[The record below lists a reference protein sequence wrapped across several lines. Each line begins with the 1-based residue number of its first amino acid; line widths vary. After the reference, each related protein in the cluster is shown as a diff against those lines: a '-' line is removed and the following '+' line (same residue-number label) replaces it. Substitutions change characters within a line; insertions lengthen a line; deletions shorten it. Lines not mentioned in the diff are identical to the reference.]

1 MIENNSPYQKLDIET
16 DLSSTLSEYDQVR
29 LQNKNSTTKSVFTL
43 VKVALGMGIIILPYL
58 FSKNGYLQG
67 TLIII
72 AVALN
77 MYFASSLIIRIADD
91 IESKNK
97 AKTIQNFEEVALHL
111 TGREK
116 VNLTFF
122 WFIKVETL

>member
-43 VKVALGMGIIILPYL
+43 VKVVLGMGIIILPYL

-122 WFIKVETL
+122 WFIKIETL